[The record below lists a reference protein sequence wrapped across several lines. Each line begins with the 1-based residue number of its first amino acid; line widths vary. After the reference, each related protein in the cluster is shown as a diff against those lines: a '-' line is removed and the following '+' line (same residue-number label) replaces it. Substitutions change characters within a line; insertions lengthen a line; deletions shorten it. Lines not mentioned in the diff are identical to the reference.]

1 MKQEILEMLRNTEG
15 YLSGQEICERLHV
28 SRTAIW
34 KVIKQLQEQGYQI
47 EGVKNRGYR
56 LLDTPDIMTSE
67 EIMSRIRTK
76 HLARRVFY
84 FPTIDSTNLQA
95 KKYAEEPD
103 ADGALFLAD
112 EQTKG
117 RGRRGRSWS
126 SPAGDNIFMSLLLKP
141 KLRPESASMMTLL
154 AALAVA
160 AAAEEMTGLEV
171 KIKWPNDIVINK
183 KKICGILTEMSS
195 EIDYIHYLVI
205 GIGINVNTGIFPEE
219 IKEMASSLFLSSG
232 AKKRWNRSEL
242 ICLLMEHLE
251 RYYEQ
256 FLQTENLSFVQED
269 YNRKLAGIHE
279 QVKVLGETEDMVG
292 ISRGITETGELIVEL
307 PDGSRKEVMSG
318 EVSVRGLYGYI

>member
-205 GIGINVNTGIFPEE
+205 GIGINVNTGTFPEE

-256 FLQTENLSFVQED
+256 FLLTENLSFVQEE

-292 ISRGITETGELIVEL
+292 ISRGITEKGELIVEL
-307 PDGSRKEVMSG
+307 SDGSRKEVMSG